1 MYLATSGGVFYRFLM
16 SQLPAQ
22 SGAATGPAIVIR
34 TGNPS
39 LQLSF
44 SCDSSVLWAQNYE
57 NNQWSTVDVGASAS
71 EGERER
77 ERRERKTAAAAKFKR
92 VGEKL
97 TLDLHLFFRLF
108 HINSHGR
115 CQYPL
120 HPVYPRAIQGP
131 ARPRGGGLLLCLI
144 FKPFFYFFYFFPPW
158 RATR

>member
-57 NNQWSTVDVGASAS
+57 NNQWSTVDVGASVS

-77 ERRERKTAAAAKFKR
+77 EGRGKRRRRRNLKE
-92 VGEKL
+92 
-97 TLDLHLFFRLF
+97 
-108 HINSHGR
+108 
-115 CQYPL
+115 
-120 HPVYPRAIQGP
+120 
-131 ARPRGGGLLLCLI
+131 
-144 FKPFFYFFYFFPPW
+144 
-158 RATR
+158 